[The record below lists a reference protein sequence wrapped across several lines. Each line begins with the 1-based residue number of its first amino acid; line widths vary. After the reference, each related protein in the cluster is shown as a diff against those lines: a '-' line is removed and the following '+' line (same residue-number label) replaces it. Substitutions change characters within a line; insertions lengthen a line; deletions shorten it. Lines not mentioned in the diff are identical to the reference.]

1 MLTEWQWN
9 TRALGVG
16 VQRLNNIKMKSLA
29 DLCKQSLDRVKLPS
43 VLEVCREFLERER
56 LLSTQGSNPYS
67 ERQKQAV
74 SASSTGSSLH
84 EDLALSSS
92 SSVDDDQEGYADLN
106 RRMFESDME
115 SMAES
120 LEAIEPPPVVFE
132 GRARSFIMKRTPRHP
147 CSKPR
152 FPPRSNFLMDLEP
165 QPPKPLKRPAEVTK
179 KSPKKNKVI
188 DAEAEAR
195 RNELLRR
202 KKEEREEARRKR
214 EEVEARRNEV
224 IKGKKEERE
233 EAERK
238 RAEALARTK
247 EAERSAA
254 REREKKEKLMRERKR
269 KLKESEAEESQS
281 ECASTSSTGA
291 NSIELRDGRIMID
304 LSAKDFGDKIVKDLL
319 KKQERDKAQSSPN
332 PIQKAKG
339 IGIRVE
345 NLQGKNVKHWC
356 PVSRVICTNIKTH
369 LNNPPA
375 ACRGAHAGVDE
386 QKVYDYDCAAIYS
399 RGLRGPVDTTEITE
413 DLVALEGDKE
423 KVKNYVDN
431 LLSAFGVGVKKN
443 DSTSFVP
450 IYDMEEVFKK
460 NKGPENDLQLEIE
473 NQADMMLQEEG
484 E

>member
-1 MLTEWQWN
+1 
-9 TRALGVG
+9 
-16 VQRLNNIKMKSLA
+16 MKSLA
-29 DLCKQSLDRVKLPS
+29 DLCKESLDRVKLAS

-56 LLSTQGSNPYS
+56 VLSTQGHNPYL
-67 ERQKQAV
+67 ERQNQAV
-74 SASSTGSSLH
+74 AASSTGSSLH

-92 SSVDDDQEGYADLN
+92 SSVDDDQEGYADSN

-115 SMAES
+115 SLAES

-132 GRARSFIMKRTPRHP
+132 GRARSFIIEGTPRHP

-165 QPPKPLKRPAEVTK
+165 RPPKPLKRPAEVTK

-224 IKGKKEERE
+224 IKRKKEE

-238 RAEALARTK
+238 REEALARAK

-254 REREKKEKLMRERKR
+254 REREKKEELMRERKR
-269 KLKESEAEESQS
+269 KLKDSEAEESQS

-291 NSIELRDGRIMID
+291 NSIELRGGRIKFD

-319 KKQERDKAQSSPN
+319 KKQERDKAQSSRN

-356 PVSRVICTNIKTH
+356 PVCRVICTNIKTH

-375 ACRGAHAGVDE
+375 ACREAHAGVDE
-386 QKVYDYDCAAIYS
+386 QKVYDYCAAIFS
-399 RGLRGPVDTTEITE
+399 RGLRGPVDTNEITE
-413 DLVALEGDKE
+413 DLVALKGDKE

>member
-1 MLTEWQWN
+1 
-9 TRALGVG
+9 
-16 VQRLNNIKMKSLA
+16 MKSLA

-92 SSVDDDQEGYADLN
+92 SSVDDDQEGYADSN

-115 SMAES
+115 SLAES

-132 GRARSFIMKRTPRHP
+132 GRALSFIMERTPRHP

-188 DAEAEAR
+188 DAEAEAK

-214 EEVEARRNEV
+214 EEVEARRNGV
-224 IKGKKEERE
+224 IKRKKEERE

-238 RAEALARTK
+238 REEALARTK

-269 KLKESEAEESQS
+269 KLKESEAEESQG
-281 ECASTSSTGA
+281 ECASTSSTA
-291 NSIELRDGRIMID
+291 L
-304 LSAKDFGDKIVKDLL
+304 KDLL

-375 ACRGAHAGVDE
+375 ACREAHAGVDE
-386 QKVYDYDCAAIYS
+386 QKVYDYCAAIYS

-431 LLSAFGVGVKKN
+431 LLSVFGVGVKKN

-460 NKGPENDLQLEIE
+460 NKGPENDLQLEI
-473 NQADMMLQEEG
+473 
-484 E
+484 